1 MSNEKTNLFNISF
14 CNVPDITFFC
24 LFTGTTEEGRRCP
37 QWRRCQRSGTYQSIE
52 SHRGSRH
59 SDRLYSRHQYG
70 IYYRRIIRYRL
81 YPPATGQHGEK
92 AGLDFPAQRPYQTKP
107 ANDVRKRKI
116 RNLRVIAPSH
126 RKTFQ
131 RTSFGRSYQRTES
144 CQSIL

>member
-1 MSNEKTNLFNISF
+1 MKKHLSLTL
-14 CNVPDITFFC
+14 VLLTC
-24 LFTGTTEEGRRCP
+24 LFYLALFRTAAQKSRRGS
-37 QWRRCQRSGTYQSIE
+37 QWWRCKRSCTYRSTQSYRRSRY
-52 SHRGSRH
+52 SHRLYRRH
-59 SDRLYSRHQYG
+59 RYG

-81 YPPATGQHGEK
+81 YPQQLGQHGEK

-107 ANDVRKRKI
+107 ANNVRKRKI